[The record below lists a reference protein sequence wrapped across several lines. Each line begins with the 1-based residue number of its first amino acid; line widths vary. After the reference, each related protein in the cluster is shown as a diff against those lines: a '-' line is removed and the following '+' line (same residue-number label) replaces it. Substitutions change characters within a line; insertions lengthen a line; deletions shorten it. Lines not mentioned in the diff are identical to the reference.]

1 MRTRGGPDAR
11 RRRGRPPCKDVGRT
25 GGGAAL
31 LRMMT
36 PSGHSPAMDKVGPL
50 AASGCPDIL
59 AADDELFDR

>member
-1 MRTRGGPDAR
+1 M
-11 RRRGRPPCKDVGRT
+11 
-25 GGGAAL
+25 